1 MSRYGVKPELLDS
14 VAESFLALENSTDHS
29 SGSEKEEM
37 KEEVYEFLKDY
48 KEKFEKFNEL
58 MLFTI
63 VPWLSLDR
71 LLNV

>member
-48 KEKFEKFNEL
+48 KEKMEAKSKQEEEKLQEDER
-58 MLFTI
+58 
-63 VPWLSLDR
+63 VR
-71 LLNV
+71 QEKE